1 MDPNAALE
9 IIRYQLMRWNE
20 EAPNFDPDEL
30 AEQVDALDGWL
41 SLGGFLP
48 DDWTTLDNKRK

>member
-20 EAPNFDPDEL
+20 EAPDFDPDEL
-30 AEQVDALDGWL
+30 AEQVDEAIRRA
-41 SLGGFLP
+41 
-48 DDWTTLDNKRK
+48 KEKH